1 MVTLHPQKLE
11 QKPQPSSPLL
21 TAQLQLQSS
30 LTKMKRNFL
39 PINPPNSDLI
49 VQANN
54 LEIIPQVNII
64 PHNGPALPDETIPCH
79 SNHIAEKSEIPGP
92 SWLKRAVQESTNSA
106 IRLKTMW
113 AEWKKTLQDI
123 QEEETHNAS
132 QIVEDVAVKE
142 RHQAFRTLNI
152 REGKVE
158 QIKQVL
164 STISEM
170 TKIDPSTLEFKDEPK
185 TWEKAKQSVNAKYWE
200 EGYHDE
206 LKSLKSMGALKEQP
220 TRFMNSKGVASF
232 LNQAQ
237 QEW

>member
-1 MVTLHPQKLE
+1 
-11 QKPQPSSPLL
+11 
-21 TAQLQLQSS
+21 
-30 LTKMKRNFL
+30 
-39 PINPPNSDLI
+39 
-49 VQANN
+49 
-54 LEIIPQVNII
+54 
-64 PHNGPALPDETIPCH
+64 
-79 SNHIAEKSEIPGP
+79 
-92 SWLKRAVQESTNSA
+92 
-106 IRLKTMW
+106 MW

-132 QIVEDVAVKE
+132 QVVEGVAVKE
-142 RHQAFRTLNI
+142 LHQAFRTLNI

-170 TKIDPSTLEFKDEPK
+170 TKINPSTLEFKDEPK
-185 TWEKAKQSVNAKYWE
+185 TWEKAKQPVNAKYRE

-232 LNQAQ
+232 SNQAQ
-237 QEW
+237 WEW